1 MFCSFTGNWLNPVR
15 CLLVRFPGDFSP
27 FKRPSGA
34 FFSLRCLIYKVHA
47 VPVGTLLLYSTSF
60 RLSSTFFK
68 SFWRPIRFRISSNFL
83 SLPHSWSFVKN
94 FFQKFLTFRF
104 RVRRGNFFML
114 PHLVVTV
121 KYFFHFLSAA
131 VLTAATAWLEYH
143 ALPLLSTPF
152 FLFFRFFLLFSSAL
166 HFSRSIC
173 YDKSDC

>member
-1 MFCSFTGNWLNPVR
+1 MFCSSTGNWLNPAC

-47 VPVGTLLLYSTSF
+47 VPGGTLLLYSTSF

-83 SLPHSWSFVKN
+83 SLPHSRSFVKN
-94 FFQKFLTFRF
+94 FFQKLSTFRF

-114 PHLVVTV
+114 PHLVVAV
-121 KYFFHFLSAA
+121 KYFFSFPLCRSAHRGDSL
-131 VLTAATAWLEYH
+131 VRIPRPPSFVNTFF
-143 ALPLLSTPF
+143 PLFPIFSS
-152 FLFFRFFLLFSSAL
+152 FLLCASFFPL
-166 HFSRSIC
+166 HMLW
-173 YDKSDC
+173 